1 VDLIRLSQPQIS
13 DLERIYMDRALA
25 SAVWHGDGSFTARAT
40 QWLLDR
46 TGAPGALL
54 TPSCTH
60 ALELAALLLELGPG
74 DEVIC
79 PSFTF
84 PSTVTAVALRG
95 ATPVLVDVDPATMN
109 LDVDRVAEAITERTR
124 AVFAVHYGGVA
135 VDLDRLLPLLDRA
148 GILLVEDNAH
158 GIGGYW
164 RGRHL
169 GTFGV
174 LATQS
179 WHDTKNIA
187 CGEGGA
193 LLVNRPELMDRAE
206 IIREKGTD
214 RRRFLR
220 GEVDKYTWTDVGS
233 SYLLSDILSAVLLAQ
248 MERFEEI
255 QEVRQR
261 VWSTYDEQLATW
273 ADKYGVVRMSAHPD
287 GVHPAH
293 LYWMTMPSDAHQAGL
308 IAHLRERDI
317 VAAFHYQA
325 LDESAAGQRLAR
337 TPRPCTVSR
346 AASHRLV
353 RLPLH
358 AELSESDVERVLE
371 GVTSYQVD
379 A

>member
-1 VDLIRLSQPQIS
+1 MELIRLSQPQIS
-13 DLERIYMDRALA
+13 DLERTYMERALA
-25 SAVWHGDGSFTARAT
+25 SAVWHGDGSFTTRAT
-40 QWLLDR
+40 QWLLER
-46 TGAPGALL
+46 TGTHGALL

-74 DEVIC
+74 DEVVC

-95 ATPVLVDVDPATMN
+95 ATPVLVDVDPTTMN
-109 LDVDRVAEAITERTR
+109 LDVDRVAEAVTDRTR

-135 VDLDRLLPLLDRA
+135 VDLDRLLPLLAPSD
-148 GILLVEDNAH
+148 IPLVEDNAH
-158 GIGGYW
+158 GIGALW

-169 GTFGV
+169 GTYGV
-174 LATQS
+174 LGTQS

-193 LLVNRPELMDRAE
+193 LLVNDPGLMDRAE

-233 SYLLSDILSAVLLAQ
+233 SYLLSDLLSALLLAQ

-261 VWSTYDEQLATW
+261 VWSAYDEQLATW

-287 GVHPAH
+287 GVQPAH
-293 LYWMTMPSDAHQAGL
+293 LYWMTMPSDAHQSGL
-308 IAHLRERDI
+308 ITHLRERDI

-337 TPRPCTVSR
+337 TPRPCTVAR
-346 AASHRLV
+346 AASRRLV

-358 AELSESDVERVLE
+358 AEMSESDVERVVE